1 MLNEIK
7 VNQERSGKN
16 MGQMD
21 NKLKGMQSNL
31 TNMEDR
37 LTGVIKST
45 INMIKLEIEAQ
56 LQERIL
62 GEFVQL
68 KDRIGVLEE
77 QMSDKDSMHDEIV
90 KLVHKEIS
98 ERKNV
103 ENRKPNLIVYNVP
116 ESEPDVSVN
125 DKLKHDE
132 RIIKQILD
140 ETVGKDESGNIRI
153 IKVIRLRAKKNE
165 IKPIKV
171 ICDSVYNKFRI
182 LKNAKNL
189 GKCGNSI
196 LKNIRIVPDRT
207 EKERAKYAELKKQIN
222 ERNEP
227 GLVIRRGQIVN
238 LNKPA
243 KL

>member
-1 MLNEIK
+1 MQNEIK

-45 INMIKLEIEAQ
+45 IKLEIEAQ

-90 KLVHKEIS
+90 KLV
-98 ERKNV
+98 
-103 ENRKPNLIVYNVP
+103 
-116 ESEPDVSVN
+116 
-125 DKLKHDE
+125 
-132 RIIKQILD
+132 
-140 ETVGKDESGNIRI
+140 
-153 IKVIRLRAKKNE
+153 
-165 IKPIKV
+165 
-171 ICDSVYNKFRI
+171 
-182 LKNAKNL
+182 
-189 GKCGNSI
+189 
-196 LKNIRIVPDRT
+196 
-207 EKERAKYAELKKQIN
+207 
-222 ERNEP
+222 
-227 GLVIRRGQIVN
+227 
-238 LNKPA
+238 
-243 KL
+243 